1 MQPTQHDL
9 STRRRFAFAGSLCA
23 IILSALLFGVALAQ
37 DREKSSP
44 AAEQTAFEKSIQPL
58 LKQYCLPCHGA
69 QRPAGG
75 VNLGAFSDVASI
87 QRDQSTWRKALSQV
101 RERHMPPSNAPQ
113 PSPEQRDQ
121 LAAWLHHTLNNVDES
136 LLPRDPGRAPIRRL
150 SRLEY
155 NYTVQDLFGVTSRP
169 ADRFPADGGG
179 GAGFDNNADTL
190 FIPPILMERYLEAA
204 SEILTEAK
212 PERLFVAR
220 PGQGL
225 SKPAA
230 ARRILEHFAFGA
242 YRRPVEKAE
251 IDRLL
256 RLYHVAAKRGDS
268 FEESVR
274 FALKAALV
282 SPNFLFRVEADRK
295 GDAPLPVSDYELAT
309 RLSYFLWASMP
320 DEELFRLAGQGRLR
334 DPKTL
339 EQQTLR
345 MLRDPKARR
354 MAESFSSQW
363 LKIKDLYT
371 SAHPDPGKYPAY
383 TPALRDAMYQETVAF
398 FHSLIRE
405 NGSLLSLIDAD
416 YTYLN
421 EELANYYGIA
431 GVRGPDMRR
440 VRLPDRTRGGVLTM
454 GSVLTVTSYPQRTSP
469 VLRGKWVLEEILGAP
484 PPPPP
489 PNAGALSPDDAP
501 REGFTFRQRLEQHR
515 KKPECASCHNRMDP
529 IGFGLENF
537 DAAGRWRRDIGGV
550 PVDATGVLATG
561 ETFEGPVELKKVLMT
576 RRDDFIRNLTE
587 KMLAYALGRGLEPY
601 DLPTVRRITQAVQ
614 RDNYRSSTLILE
626 IVKSYP
632 FQYRK
637 SR

>member
-1 MQPTQHDL
+1 MLPTQSDFL
-9 STRRRFAFAGSLCA
+9 RRRRFMSIGSLLA
-23 IILSALLFGVALAQ
+23 IALSALLLGVALAQ
-37 DREKSSP
+37 DREKPSS
-44 AAEQTAFEKSIQPL
+44 AAEQAAFEQSIQPL

-75 VNLGAFSDVASI
+75 VNLAAVTDVASL
-87 QRDQSTWRKALSQV
+87 QRDQATWRKVLSQV

-113 PSPEQRDQ
+113 PSPEQREL
-121 LAAWLHHTLNNVDES
+121 LASWLQHTLNNVDES

-190 FIPPILMERYLEAA
+190 FLPPILMERYLEAA
-204 SEILTEAK
+204 SEVLAEAK
-212 PERLFVAR
+212 PERLFIAR
-220 PGQGL
+220 PEKGL

-230 ARRILEHFAFGA
+230 ARRILEHFAFRA

-256 RLYHVAAKRGDS
+256 RLYHLAAKRGDS

-274 FALKAALV
+274 FALKAVLV
-282 SPNFLFRVEADRK
+282 SPNFLFRVEANPK
-295 GDAPLPVSDYELAT
+295 GGSPAPVSDYELAT

-339 EQQTLR
+339 EQQALR
-345 MLRDPKARR
+345 MLKDPKARR
-354 MAESFSSQW
+354 MAESFASQW
-363 LKIKDLYT
+363 LKIKDLYA
-371 SAHPDPGKYPAY
+371 SARPDPAKFPAY
-383 TPALRDAMYQETVAF
+383 TPSIRDAMYHETVAF
-398 FHSLIRE
+398 FHSLLRE
-405 NGSLLSLIDAD
+405 DGSLLSLIDAD

-440 VRLPDRTRGGVLTM
+440 VRLSDRTRGGVLTM

-501 REGFTFRQRLEQHR
+501 REGLTFRQRLEQHR

-561 ETFEGPVELKKVLMT
+561 EKFEGPVQLKKVLMN
-576 RRDDFIRNLTE
+576 RKDDFIRNLTE

-601 DLPTVRRITQAVQ
+601 DLPTVRRITQAVE
-614 RDNYRSSTLILE
+614 RENYRSSTLILE